1 MWGGLPDEPGD
12 VEHIDDALNEVLKG
26 EEVTLELVADDSE
39 FSLQDK
45 FDVLFDLLGGHEGV
59 DAVVEGRD
67 LSGETIIG
75 ILYRVLQSVAV
86 QF

>member
-1 MWGGLPDEPGD
+1 
-12 VEHIDDALNEVLKG
+12 
-26 EEVTLELVADDSE
+26 VADDSE

-45 FDVLFDLLGGHEGV
+45 FDVLFDLLGGHKGV

-67 LSGETIIG
+67 LFGQPIVG
-75 ILYRVLQSVAV
+75 ILYRVLQSIAV